1 MSTTLIVVRHGQS
14 EGNMAQRFIGQGETS
29 LTEKGREQARRTAAF
44 LKNYPINAIYASDLS
59 RAYDTARPTAETHGL
74 PIVRDPAF
82 REIFAGDWEGKRFD
96 DLGQLYPESYGMWRT
111 NVGHAHPD
119 HGERVADLYERVNR
133 QLDRLLQAH
142 RGECVAVFTHAT
154 PVRMMACKWYGYSL
168 DEAFRVPFCPNAS
181 VSIIEYG
188 DDGSHRIVCYGY
200 DAHQGDIASALPK
213 HLV

>member
-14 EGNMAQRFIGQGETS
+14 EGNVAQRFIGQGETA

-44 LKNYPINAIYASDLS
+44 LKDYPINAVYASDLS
-59 RAYDTARPTAETHGL
+59 RAYDTARPTAEVHGL
-74 PIVRDPAF
+74 QITREPSF

-96 DLGQLYPESYGMWRT
+96 DLDTLFPESYGMWRQ
-111 NVGHAHPD
+111 NIGHAHPD
-119 HGERVADLYERVNR
+119 HGERVADLYERVNG
-133 QLDRLLQAH
+133 QIDRLLQKH
-142 RGECVAVFTHAT
+142 RGECIAVFTHAT

-181 VSIIEYG
+181 VSIIEYE

-200 DAHQGDIASALPK
+200 DAHQGDIASTLPK
-213 HLV
+213 NIV